1 MKVSCV
7 SSNLIRK
14 RCCTPHL
21 AKPSKHGKFASLQHT
36 GQLPWEHGEKV
47 EKQQLRPSC
56 YPVHCN
62 TFLLP
67 WCWQPDHTT
76 EEGTTNSNTI
86 LRKRVALS
94 TVEADRESQHKP
106 QSLLYEPWLPLFQIR
121 SLKHSLHKIYDSG
134 EDSSKISISASS
146 IPFSKG
152 NKSWWQRKKKKC
164 GIEQEPFFSKK
175 RKGPPPPPNFSPFL
189 RIPLTSVS
197 PALAVDVPWS
207 LLAKGY
213 AACWIFTDKK
223 KTSEFLSV
231 GDKQDRRKPQ
241 RELQSITVTKLEDR
255 GNMAR
260 PHQQNNTA
268 QEWPRPRSLF
278 LHHSTNFS
286 KSINIGEQYRRTL
299 QRPI

>member
-1 MKVSCV
+1 MIQGKTAA
-7 SSNLIRK
+7 R
-14 RCCTPHL
+14 L
-21 AKPSKHGKFASLQHT
+21 A
-36 GQLPWEHGEKV
+36 
-47 EKQQLRPSC
+47 
-56 YPVHCN
+56 Y
-62 TFLLP
+62 LLP
-67 WCWQPDHTT
+67 PSHSQR
-76 EEGTTNSNTI
+76 GT
-86 LRKRVALS
+86 R
-94 TVEADRESQHKP
+94 AD
-106 QSLLYEPWLPLFQIR
+106 
-121 SLKHSLHKIYDSG
+121 G
-134 EDSSKISISASS
+134 
-146 IPFSKG
+146 KG
-152 NKSWWQRKKKKC
+152 KKKKC

-175 RKGPPPPPNFSPFL
+175 RKGPPPPPPNFSPFL

-286 KSINIGEQYRRTL
+286 KSINIGEQYGRTL

>member
-152 NKSWWQRKKKKC
+152 NKSWWQRKKKKVWDRA
-164 GIEQEPFFSKK
+164 GTFLQQKK
-175 RKGPPPPPNFSPFL
+175 EGTPPPPNFSPFL

-286 KSINIGEQYRRTL
+286 KSINIGEQYGRTL